1 MNLWQRIRKLLQDP
15 PPEYAFEI
23 SETGIAWAR
32 RNREGLEFGME
43 TLEPGVLT
51 VSPLRDNVV
60 QPDVFFRHVRALC
73 PANGK
78 GKRRRAAVILPDFCA
93 RVAVL
98 DFDQFPS
105 NAEEQLSLVR
115 FRMKKSIPFDVDS
128 AQVSYYVQATGG
140 RDRKYEVVAAVAPLE
155 IIARYEAAFRSAGF
169 EPGLVTTS
177 TLAALNLLKLDGV
190 QVLARLSGAVLTAAV
205 TEGRS
210 LRLLRC
216 VELPELTPDEVM
228 RVLFPTCAFV
238 EDTLGSRPG
247 ELLLCGFGD
256 WTGQVAEQSE
266 KDLGV
271 SIGVLESRLGEPGAA
286 NAGLLG
292 FLEGT
297 ER

>member
-1 MNLWQRIRKLLQDP
+1 MNLLAQIRKLLKDP
-15 PPEYAFEI
+15 PPEYAFEV
-23 SETGIAWAR
+23 SEAGIAWAR
-32 RNREGLEFGME
+32 QTRDGPQTGFEAI
-43 TLEPGVLT
+43 EPGVLA
-51 VSPLRDNVV
+51 VSPLRDNVAD
-60 QPDVFFRHVRALC
+60 PDAFFRHVKALA

-78 GKRRRAAVILPDFCA
+78 GRRRRAALILPDFCA

-105 NAEEQLSLVR
+105 DAAEQLSLVR

-128 AQVSYYVQATGG
+128 AQVAYYVQARGGG
-140 RDRKYEVVAAVAPLE
+140 RSVEVVAAVAPLE

-169 EPGLVTTS
+169 EPGLVITS
-177 TLAALNLLKLDGV
+177 TLAALNLLEPEGV

-216 VELPELTPDEVM
+216 VELPELTPEEVM

-238 EDTLGSRPG
+238 EDTLGSRPR
-247 ELLLCGFGD
+247 ELLLCGFGE
-256 WTGQVAEQSE
+256 WEPVVAEQSSR
-266 KDLGV
+266 DLG
-271 SIGVLESRLGEPGAA
+271 LEVRLLRSSFGEPGQA

-292 FLEGT
+292 FLAGAQA
-297 ER
+297 